1 MLGLDSDPMVPETP
15 SSALPSRPA
24 LTSLPSLP
32 SAIEALPPA
41 WGEVRWVLT
50 DVDDTLTLHGRLPPQ
65 SLIALERLQAA
76 GLRVVAVTGACAGW
90 CDHLAQ
96 AWPLDAVIGE
106 NGAFVMHRL
115 NGRLQ
120 LESARPLAE
129 LRADQ
134 ARLLQGVRDLLK
146 DHPDLDVTQDQA
158 YRLCEVAIDI
168 GQHRD
173 RVEASRVEALVQA
186 IRATGAQAT
195 ASSIHINAW
204 LGSHSKPRTALDWL
218 ARHGVDATQAQRLA
232 CCIGDSPNDQGLFE
246 ALPLSAGVANIR
258 RHWEELRHRPAWVMN
273 QAGGLGFAEFAD
285 RLLARLS
292 LAQKRPIASGS
303 SPAKLQ
309 TPPEQAVDPSA

>member
-1 MLGLDSDPMVPETP
+1 MVPEINP
-15 SSALPSRPA
+15 SPRRSDALLPA
-24 LTSLPSLP
+24 
-32 SAIEALPPA
+32 A
-41 WGEVRWVLT
+41 WSGVRWVLT

-65 SLIALERLQAA
+65 SLMALERLQSA

-115 NGRLQ
+115 AGRLR
-120 LESARPLAE
+120 LEASRPMAE

-134 ARLLQGVRDLLK
+134 ARLLGRIQALLQ
-146 DHPDLDVTQDQA
+146 DHPDLGLALDQA

-168 GQHRD
+168 GQHRERVPAE
-173 RVEASRVEALVQA
+173 RVERLVQA
-186 IRATGAQAT
+186 IRASGAQAT

-204 LGSHSKPRTALDWL
+204 LGSHSKQSTALAWL
-218 ARHGVDATQAQRLA
+218 LRHGIDAIQARTLV

-246 ALPLSAGVANIR
+246 VLPLSAGVANIR
-258 RHWEELRHRPAWVMN
+258 THWERLRHRPAVVMS

-285 RLLARLS
+285 QLLAR
-292 LAQKRPIASGS
+292 I
-303 SPAKLQ
+303 KLGGE
-309 TPPEQAVDPSA
+309 PPCPPGAAPSA